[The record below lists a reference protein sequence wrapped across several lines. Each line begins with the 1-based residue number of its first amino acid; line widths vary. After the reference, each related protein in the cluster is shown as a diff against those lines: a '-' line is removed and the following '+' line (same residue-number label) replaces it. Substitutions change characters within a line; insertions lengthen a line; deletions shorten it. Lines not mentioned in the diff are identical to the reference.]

1 MEAAICPRVRVW
13 MAAFG
18 CAVAVLLLIATAAKA
33 GIVTDGVPTDG
44 GCPAIADKPD
54 AAPHVDYQGVKHI
67 TYCYGP
73 ITISPGQNV
82 IRFRPA
88 NDGLGGQN
96 LWPQVP
102 GYITRFDPEFI
113 YADGTVPRV
122 DVLHLHHAVW
132 AVNGAPQF
140 AVGEEKTVQQLPQGF
155 GWRSMPT
162 DSWILNDMLHDL
174 VAQPA
179 QVYVV
184 WRIDFVPDSSPAA
197 ASIHTVHT
205 KWLDVAGNPSIYP
218 VFDALR
224 ADGHNGTYTF
234 PDQAPAADL
243 HPCGGGGGEASWPAG
258 SHGCLGAAQSWTPEP
273 ERDADRHRRA
283 PAPWRPR
290 HAAARQTRQP
300 DQHALHLR
308 RPLLRAGRRGL
319 LGRGDGCDPAFLACA
334 GTGGRHSERARDL

>member
-140 AVGEEKTVQQLPQGF
+140 AVGRGEDG
-155 GWRSMPT
+155 
-162 DSWILNDMLHDL
+162 
-174 VAQPA
+174 
-179 QVYVV
+179 
-184 WRIDFVPDSSPAA
+184 PAA
-197 ASIHTVHT
+197 
-205 KWLDVAGNPSIYP
+205 
-218 VFDALR
+218 
-224 ADGHNGTYTF
+224 
-234 PDQAPAADL
+234 
-243 HPCGGGGGEASWPAG
+243 PAG
-258 SHGCLGAAQSWTPEP
+258 LRLAE
-273 ERDADRHRRA
+273 
-283 PAPWRPR
+283 
-290 HAAARQTRQP
+290 HA
-300 DQHALHLR
+300 H
-308 RPLLRAGRRGL
+308 
-319 LGRGDGCDPAFLACA
+319 
-334 GTGGRHSERARDL
+334 

>member
-18 CAVAVLLLIATAAKA
+18 CAVASLLLIATAAKA

-54 AAPHVDYQGVKHI
+54 AAPHVDYSGRRS
-67 TYCYGP
+67 TSPTATGRS
-73 ITISPGQNV
+73 TISPGQNI
-82 IRFRPA
+82 IRVPTGDRRQRR
-88 NDGLGGQN
+88 QN

-132 AVNGAPQF
+132 AVNGDPQF
-140 AVGEEKTVQQLPQGF
+140 AVGEEKTIQQLPQGF
-155 GWRSMPT
+155 GWRSMPSDT
-162 DSWILNDMLHDL
+162 WILNDMLHDL

-197 ASIHTVHT
+197 ASIKPVHT
-205 KWLDVAGNPSIYP
+205 QWLDVAGNPSIYP

-243 HPCGGGGGEASWPAG
+243 HPCGGGEVRLRGQRAATVAS
-258 SHGCLGAAQSWTPEP
+258 EP
-273 ERDADRHRRA
+273 
-283 PAPWRPR
+283 P
-290 HAAARQTRQP
+290 
-300 DQHALHLR
+300 
-308 RPLLRAGRRGL
+308 RAGPRTR
-319 LGRGDGCDPAFLACA
+319 
-334 GTGGRHSERARDL
+334 T